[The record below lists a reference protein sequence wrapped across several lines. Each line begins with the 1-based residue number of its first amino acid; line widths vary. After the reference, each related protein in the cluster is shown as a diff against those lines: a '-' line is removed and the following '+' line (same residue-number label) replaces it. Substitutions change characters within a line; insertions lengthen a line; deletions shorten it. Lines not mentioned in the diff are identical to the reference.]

1 MLFIF
6 PNRAFNML
14 YLTYYFSIRVFN
26 EIISNSQFEVFKIY
40 AISNACSVS
49 SDFSFALLAN
59 LANFCWKLYMIYQA
73 KRTWGFMTVWLEV
86 RPLLVV
92 EAIVL
97 SFTSP
102 PVLSGFPQMLFMRCN
117 SFLIFRGISTMS
129 GCFSYFLFL
138 WFISLIFKF
147 VNRVNCMDLFSNVKL
162 HFYSWYS
169 FTLLWHY
176 SLYKLW
182 DSIANILLRVS

>member
-1 MLFIF
+1 MTSSTTFVYVTMFLNSSISFCFLLRIHIPLLTVLVCFCMLFIF

-26 EIISNSQFEVFKIY
+26 EVISNSQFEVFKIY

-102 PVLSGFPQMLFMRCN
+102 LFYLVIHRC
-117 SFLIFRGISTMS
+117 SF
-129 GCFSYFLFL
+129 
-138 WFISLIFKF
+138 
-147 VNRVNCMDLFSNVKL
+147 
-162 HFYSWYS
+162 
-169 FTLLWHY
+169 
-176 SLYKLW
+176 
-182 DSIANILLRVS
+182 